1 MLVRRG
7 PGRAVGLNRMK
18 MRMFFLLAA
27 LPAVLAASQAVAS
40 ADRAPL
46 ATVEPGQWDLR
57 SRDPANPSLRLC
69 VRDIQDLLQVRHPGQ
84 SCRHFVI
91 EDQPT
96 RVSVTYACP
105 RTGHGRT
112 DIRIETPRLVQ
123 LSSQGVADGLPFALN
138 LEGRRTGNCPPLAS
152 RR

>member
-1 MLVRRG
+1 M
-7 PGRAVGLNRMK
+7 RAFL
-18 MRMFFLLAA
+18 LLAA
-27 LPAVLAASQAVAS
+27 LPAFLVAS
-40 ADRAPL
+40 PTIAGPDRAPV
-46 ATVEPGQWDLR
+46 AAVDSGQWDLR

-69 VRDIQDLLQVRHPGQ
+69 VRDLQDLLQVRHPRQ

-96 RVSVTYACP
+96 RVSVTYTCP

-138 LEGRRTGNCPPLAS
+138 LEGRRIGNCPPLAS